1 MTDKAP
7 KYPGYT
13 ALLPPAVRYDQEL
26 RSAAKLL
33 YAEISAMADVTGFCW
48 ATNRYLAA
56 LLGVSKNTL
65 SELLAQLEERGYI
78 ICEVLRDEKNAVTE
92 RRLYITDAG
101 LMRLPP
107 VSKNTH
113 PPIPKNRDTPP
124 PKNRDTPIPKNREEN
139 DIKDINVITP
149 YSPPRGTRPG
159 KRDHKS
165 APEWKPEEF
174 EKLWKWYPT
183 GELPRIAPRGN
194 RQKAIRAWEKL
205 HPDDALI
212 ETIAEALARQ
222 ARSEQWREGVG
233 IPHLSTYLNNY
244 GWEGWEQEAD
254 ALRSFSAEPAVRE
267 ELPIL

>member
-1 MTDKAP
+1 MDKKPP

-26 RSAAKLL
+26 RPAAKLL

-56 LLGVSKNTL
+56 LLGASKNTV

-78 ICEVLRDEKNAVTE
+78 LCEVIRDEKNAVTE

-107 VSKNTH
+107 VSRNTT

-139 DIKDINVITP
+139 DIKDINVLPP
-149 YSPPRGTRPG
+149 YSPPKGGRR
-159 KRDHKS
+159 RAVEHKD
-165 APEWKPEEF
+165 APDWKPEQF
-174 EKLWKWYPT
+174 EKLWKWYPN
-183 GELPRIAPRGN
+183 GELPRIANRGN
-194 RQKAIRAWEKL
+194 RQRAIRAWDKL

-212 ETIAEALARQ
+212 NTIAEALARQ
-222 ARSEQWREGVG
+222 AATEQWREGIGV
-233 IPHLSTYLNNY
+233 PHLSTYLNNY
-244 GWEGWEQEAD
+244 GWEGWERDE
-254 ALRSFSAEPAVRE
+254 S
-267 ELPIL
+267 